1 MLKSET
7 KQQNCIHHWIIDTP
21 DGQTSYGKCRICGA
35 VTEFSNVW
43 ISGFVRGKVNTI
55 ESETETDNLHAFHPD

>member
-7 KQQNCIHHWIIDTP
+7 KQQICTHHWIIDTP
-21 DGQTSYGKCRICGA
+21 DGPTSYGKCRKCGKI
-35 VTEFSNVW
+35 TEFSNVW

-55 ESETETDNLHAFHPD
+55 ESKTEADNLRVFQPD